1 MADGQQQSVQS
12 ATRHAIVQILG
23 AVRTDAELKGR
34 PADNNT
40 RWVFD
45 VESMHKGGSGQ
56 DAIADANAQEL
67 VFFLLDPRN
76 EKLVFQPDI
85 FSCSLT
91 PLCEEYHS
99 ARPYI
104 EYRESDGAFVLHA
117 RRVPGI
123 VRYRVGIDTIH
134 SATR

>member
-1 MADGQQQSVQS
+1 MADGQQDIVQ
-12 ATRHAIVQILG
+12 TKTKHAIVQILG
-23 AVRTDAELKGR
+23 AVQTDVELKGR
-34 PADNNT
+34 PADNST

-45 VESMHKGGSGQ
+45 VESETLGRLPDTSEP
-56 DAIADANAQEL
+56 QEEIVAL
-67 VFFLLDPRN
+67 VLHLLDPRN
-76 EKLVFQPDI
+76 EKLVFNPDI

-91 PLCEEYHS
+91 PLCDAFYS

-104 EYRESDGAFVLHA
+104 MHRDDGAFVLHM
-117 RRVPGI
+117 RRTPGL